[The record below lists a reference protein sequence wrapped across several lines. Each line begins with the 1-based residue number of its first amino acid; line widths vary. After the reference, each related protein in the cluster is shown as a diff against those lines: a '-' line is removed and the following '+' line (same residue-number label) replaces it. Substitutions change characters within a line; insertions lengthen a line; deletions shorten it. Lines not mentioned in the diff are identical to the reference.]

1 MKKPKFIID
10 KYIMRKHPFGG
21 FKILRYGHYDN
32 EKVLRKKTMFKH
44 LSLDEAENKLY
55 LLEKGKT
62 F

>member
-1 MKKPKFIID
+1 
-10 KYIMRKHPFGG
+10 MRKHPFGG

-55 LLEKGKT
+55 LLEKGKIH
-62 F
+62 